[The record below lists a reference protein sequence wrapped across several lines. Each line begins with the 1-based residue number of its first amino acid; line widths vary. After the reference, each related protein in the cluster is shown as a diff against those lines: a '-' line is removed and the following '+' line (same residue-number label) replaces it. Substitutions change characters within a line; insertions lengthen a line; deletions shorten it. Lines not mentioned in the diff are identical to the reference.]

1 MEKVIKNGE
10 VAIVYSPRYG
20 EGWSTWASD
29 EQRETLIFHPAIV
42 NMVLKNKQSE
52 IDKSWMKKNLGEEF
66 EDVYFGGVA
75 DLCVEW
81 VPLGTVFRIAE
92 YAGWESVE
100 IYSSIDNYFVA

>member
-10 VAIVYSPRYG
+10 VAIVYSPHYG
-20 EGWSTWASD
+20 AGWSTWASE

-66 EDVYFGGVA
+66 ADVYLGGVD

-81 VPLGTVFRIAE
+81 VPIGTALRITE
-92 YAGWESVE
+92 YDGWERVE
-100 IYSSIDNYFVA
+100 TYDADDYFVA

>member
-20 EGWSTWASD
+20 AGWSTWASE

-52 IDKSWMKKNLGEEF
+52 IDKSWMKKNLGKEY
-66 EDVYFGGVA
+66 EDVYLGGA
-75 DLCVEW
+75 DDLCVEW
-81 VPLGTVFRIAE
+81 VPFGTVFRITE
-92 YAGWESVE
+92 YDGFESVE
-100 IYSSIDNYFVA
+100 IYDTDDYFVA